1 LNDPDPGSAELQ
13 MSQQPGEKNSAVA
26 DHSAGVSADD
36 IALANLYREAV
47 VNHAVQPV
55 GYRQDIAATHRCELY
70 NPLCGDKV
78 EMQFRLEGELIEAA
92 AFDGESCA
100 ICMAS
105 ASMLCEAAPGLSGA
119 GVNDQHQLLI
129 AALKDKQSNPGL
141 ESLQALLA
149 VRRYPARI
157 RCALLPWEAAVKAL
171 QASDES
177 VSE

>member
-1 LNDPDPGSAELQ
+1 MGDPAASSPNPTTQVTEED
-13 MSQQPGEKNSAVA
+13 K
-26 DHSAGVSADD
+26 
-36 IALANLYREAV
+36 ALASLYRDAV
-47 VNHAVQPV
+47 VSHAVEPV
-55 GYRQDIAATHRCELY
+55 GFRQDIAPTHRCELY

-78 EMQFRLEGELIEAA
+78 EMQFRLVGQTVEAA

-105 ASMLCEAAPGLSGA
+105 ASMLCEAATQMSSA
-119 GVNDQHQLLI
+119 EIDEQHQLLI
-129 AALKDKQSNPGL
+129 AALNDKQGKPGL

-171 QASDES
+171 SSKQDS
-177 VSE
+177 

>member
-1 LNDPDPGSAELQ
+1 MK
-13 MSQQPGEKNSAVA
+13 MSDHQPSKPETPAL
-26 DHSAGVSADD
+26 VSEEDL
-36 IALANLYREAV
+36 ALANLYRDAV
-47 VNHAVQPV
+47 VSHAVEPV

-78 EMQFRLEGELIEAA
+78 EMQFRVAGQLIEAA

-105 ASMLCEAAPGLSGA
+105 ASMLCEAAPQKTCA
-119 GVNDQHQLLI
+119 EINEHHQLLI
-129 AALKDKQSNPGL
+129 AALKEKQGKPGL

-157 RCALLPWEAAVKAL
+157 RCALLPWEAAVTAL
-171 QASDES
+171 SDCGE
-177 VSE
+177 

>member
-1 LNDPDPGSAELQ
+1 
-13 MSQQPGEKNSAVA
+13 MSEHNPSSSKPTS
-26 DHSAGVSADD
+26 HVSEEDL
-36 IALANLYREAV
+36 ALANLYRDAV
-47 VNHAVQPV
+47 LSHAVEPV

-78 EMQFRLEGELIEAA
+78 EMQFRLAGQTIEAA

-105 ASMLCEAAPGLSGA
+105 ASMLCEAAPGKSPANIGE
-119 GVNDQHQLLI
+119 QHRLLE
-129 AALKDKQSNPGL
+129 AALKDKQSKPGL

-171 QASDES
+171 GMAGKETQD
-177 VSE
+177 

>member
-1 LNDPDPGSAELQ
+1 
-13 MSQQPGEKNSAVA
+13 MSDRDVA
-26 DHSAGVSADD
+26 SPNPTAQVSEEDK
-36 IALANLYREAV
+36 ALANLYRDAV
-47 VNHAVQPV
+47 VSHAVEPV

-78 EMQFRLEGELIEAA
+78 EMQFRLNGQTIEAA

-105 ASMLCEAAPGLSGA
+105 ASMLCEAAPQMSSA
-119 GVNDQHQLLI
+119 EINEQHQLLI
-129 AALKDKQSNPGL
+129 AALKDKQGKPGL

-157 RCALLPWEAAVKAL
+157 RCALLPWEAAVRAL
-171 QASDES
+171 SPNQDS
-177 VSE
+177 